1 MEYQAKDNLE
11 VMKFAKNYNNFI
23 VSLILKVI
31 KKNSYKKIVDFGCSD
46 GYFMDLIKNKMPEI
60 ELFGVDSDENYFK
73 DKENKNDFYVNLDS
87 LNGEFDLIYSLNTL
101 EHIFDDVEILKK
113 INSKLKDDGK
123 IFLYL
128 PAFNWLFSSMD
139 RKTGHFRRYNKKS
152 IEKKLNQSG
161 FKIEKIKYS
170 DFLGVFI
177 TLIYILKDKIKTNN
191 GNISKFQ
198 VELYDKIFFFCK
210 FLDIFFS
217 PFVGKNLFVIASKK

>member
-217 PFVGKNLFVIASKK
+217 PFVGKNLFVVASKK

>member
-11 VMKFAKNYNNFI
+11 VMKNEKNYNNFI

-31 KKNSYKKIVDFGCSD
+31 KKNSCKKIVDFGCSD

-139 RKTGHFRRYNKKS
+139 VKTGHFRRYNKKS